1 MTKPQPFPV
10 NLHYLTA
17 LRGLLR
23 MHRLAADGL
32 FESPEADAIR
42 DAMDAPWQGLSDVER
57 KRIGG
62 LSEDLNA
69 ISEITSAEPPSMINP
84 QAQAKLVQAGEARW
98 RGEWDKALELLRRWG
113 KHASPAL
120 VSYLRGAIWRAAGDA
135 GTAAVF
141 FEHASRLEPEN
152 GGYQAVLLHVL
163 KTADPVEAATRAEKI
178 LKDSEARTP
187 IVVIQAAEVA
197 YRAARKLSESEAGP
211 TFLRLILVLERSLLR
226 MDGIEDMDGPDLT
239 VMALSLLAT
248 CYQRLGDARRAYEYY
263 SRAIQRD
270 PMNEAL
276 LIARGLVAYGT
287 SLRAAADFEQ
297 AISLGSTLV
306 WPYYFLAH
314 YYLVNNRFEDCRLM
328 CEPGLGKPC
337 STRVKSELYEFLALA
352 QAGLGYPEELVRG
365 AFENAIRVDFSN
377 DRAHR
382 NLKRFETAL
391 TSRAPQ
397 PKDWERASESSMRLM
412 GLEEGWSDD
421 ALQERR
427 EYASV

>member
-10 NLHYLTA
+10 NPNYQTVI
-17 LRGLLR
+17 RGLLR
-23 MHRLAADGL
+23 MYRLAADGL
-32 FESPEADAIR
+32 FESPEADALR
-42 DAMDAPWQGLSDVER
+42 DAMDSPWEGLSDVER
-57 KRIGG
+57 KRIAG

-69 ISEITSAEPPSMINP
+69 ISEITSAEPPSMTNP

-98 RGEWDKALELLRRWG
+98 RGEWDRALELLRRWG
-113 KHASPAL
+113 KFAPPAL

-163 KTADPVEAATRAEKI
+163 KTADPVEAANRAEQI
-178 LKDSEARTP
+178 LEDSEARTP

-197 YRAARKLSESEAGP
+197 YRVARKVSESQAGP
-211 TFLRLILVLERSLLR
+211 MFMRLIPILERSLIK
-226 MDGIEDMDGPDLT
+226 MDGSEDMDGPDLT
-239 VMALSLLAT
+239 VMALSLLAN
-248 CYQRLGDARRAYEYY
+248 CHQRIGDARRAYEYY

-270 PMNEAL
+270 PRNETL
-276 LIARGLVAYGT
+276 LIARGLIAYGT
-287 SLRAAADFEQ
+287 NLRAAADFEQ

-328 CEPGLGKPC
+328 CERGLDKPC
-337 STRVKSELYEFLALA
+337 PARVKSELYEFLALA
-352 QAGLGYPEELVRG
+352 QAGLGYPEEPIRG
-365 AFENAIRVDFSN
+365 AFEKAIRIDFSN
-377 DRAHR
+377 ERARR
-382 NLKRFETAL
+382 NLERFETAL

-397 PKDWERASESSMRLM
+397 PKDWERGSESSMRMM

-427 EYASV
+427 EYAAI